1 MIQSEPDNDQLLKA
15 ANLLPSIIVRQ
26 HKHFPRESHKISVNR
41 GSENNHA
48 LRTAF
53 HHRYHRGYS
62 TSPSRVSRL
71 HVFPSTMLFL
81 DMTTFKRTSKSVLI
95 MLVTTVLITYM
106 ALVQGHSML
115 LVTSGRPKCMTV
127 EVPGRTVIRV
137 SYEAPGAQFS
147 TYARCC
153 FVSFQ

>member
-1 MIQSEPDNDQLLKA
+1 MPRQLISFYR
-15 ANLLPSIIVRQ
+15 PSASISLD
-26 HKHFPRESHKISVNR
+26 PRGSHKISVNR
-41 GSENNHA
+41 GSENKRA
-48 LRTAF
+48 LLTVF
-53 HHRYHRGYS
+53 HYRCHRAYSEVHRR

-106 ALVQGHSML
+106 TLVQGHSML

-137 SYEAPGAQFS
+137 SYEAPGTQFS
-147 TYARCC
+147 SDARCC